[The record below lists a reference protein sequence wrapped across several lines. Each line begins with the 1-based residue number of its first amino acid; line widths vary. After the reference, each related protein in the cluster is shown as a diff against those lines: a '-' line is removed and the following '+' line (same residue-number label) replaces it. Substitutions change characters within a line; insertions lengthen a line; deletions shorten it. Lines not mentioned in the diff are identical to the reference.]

1 MFLVRKIQPGIANKS
16 IRFLMEY
23 MIHVNVNMYLE
34 IEINP
39 SFPFTNNNLL
49 YHDDVS

>member
-1 MFLVRKIQPGIANKS
+1 
-16 IRFLMEY
+16 MEY
-23 MIHVNVNMYLE
+23 MIYVNMYLD

-39 SFPFTNNNLL
+39 SFPITNKNLL

>member
-16 IRFLMEY
+16 IRFLTEY
-23 MIHVNVNMYLE
+23 MIYVNMYLD